1 MNLLKKSK
9 ILAHQIFL
17 KKKLRNFHPERKFL
31 NIDDAKEIGV
41 LFDATE
47 ESQREIVN
55 RFVKKLKK
63 ENKAVELLGFIRQPK
78 MAVNIDFPFFTKKNL
93 NWFYRPEGE
102 NISYFIRKPF
112 DILINAHTHNN
123 SSLEY
128 IAALS
133 HAKFRV
139 GRYIDSKKFCFD
151 FMINTNGSDD
161 LNDFI
166 HQVNH
171 YLKII
176 NPNEKV

>member
-17 KKKLRNFHPERKFL
+17 RKKLLHFHPERKFM
-31 NIDDAKEIGV
+31 NINDAKEIGI
-41 LFDATE
+41 LFDGTE
-47 ESQREIVN
+47 ENNREIIN

-63 ENKAVELLGFIRQPK
+63 ESKVVEILGFVRQQK
-78 MAVNIDFPFFTKKNL
+78 LAVNLDFPFFTKKNL

-102 NISYFIRKPF
+102 YISYFIRKPF
-112 DILINAHTHNN
+112 DILINAHTNNN
-123 SSLEY
+123 SPLEY

-151 FMINTNGSDD
+151 FMINTNGSND
-161 LNDFI
+161 LNEFI
-166 HQVNH
+166 QQTSH

-176 NPNEKV
+176 NPNEKI